1 MDHLQRHTHTESF
14 RYLAETQ
21 ATVRVLSR
29 LERPRVLVFGCS
41 IGDEVLPLA
50 AARPDANILAVD
62 INADALA
69 AATTLLAPFS
79 NVHVAMS
86 DWQTIA
92 EFGPFDA
99 VLANS
104 VLCRHPEGLTASVL
118 DALPFAQWDELVAG
132 LVENLAADGL
142 LQVVNSNYR
151 ITLASAAERL
161 EPIELPGVQHSGFV
175 PRFLRSGHKAI
186 HIERRR
192 LDDGLD
198 FWLAPSADIDLRT
211 ELAPMLYCRRGN
223 ELEAIVNLVGA
234 PFRALRAVGPVA
246 SRRHEPDGDG
256 PDGTVACTM
265 ERRFSAQGSPEVS
278 DAQYFADELLVNGVS
293 IGTRLTP
300 LRAPGTD

>member
-1 MDHLQRHTHTESF
+1 
-14 RYLAETQ
+14 
-21 ATVRVLSR
+21 
-29 LERPRVLVFGCS
+29 
-41 IGDEVLPLA
+41 
-50 AARPDANILAVD
+50 
-62 INADALA
+62 
-69 AATTLLAPFS
+69 
-79 NVHVAMS
+79 MS

-246 SRRHEPDGDG
+246 SRRHEPGRDTRPSTSSVADSTTVSTSGLPLLPISTFEPNSRRCSIAVAETSWRRSSIWWVLRSVRCVRLARWRVVDMSPTATARTELWRARWNDGSR
-256 PDGTVACTM
+256 PRVPPKFPMRSTSLMSCW
-265 ERRFSAQGSPEVS
+265 
-278 DAQYFADELLVNGVS
+278 
-293 IGTRLTP
+293 
-300 LRAPGTD
+300 